1 LAPWRQG
8 SGLVYPGRTED
19 RRSSP
24 STSRV
29 TEEVPQGQP
38 AQVTMR
44 PPHGRARPA
53 PAGDPGEGAAAV
65 RTRPRHLRVEAFSL
79 PGTPSPGGERPL
91 EGGPWRTPKRW
102 TP

>member
-1 LAPWRQG
+1 PPPQPPPFPYTTLF
-8 SGLVYPGRTED
+8 
-19 RRSSP
+19 RS
-24 STSRV
+24 V

-53 PAGDPGEGAAAV
+53 PAGDPCEGAAAV

-91 EGGPWRTPKRW
+91 EGGPWRPPKRW
-102 TP
+102 TPSPRSWSCSAI